1 MDPGARD
8 QGSAIGIRDAGLRRL
23 TRARRWLVVGSVAV
37 AGALAGFVAEAK
49 PGRSSTTTRAGG
61 IAAQSAREGSGAQ
74 APAGGSAGAAGGGPQ
89 LTPPSQAPAPAPATP
104 SAPVVSG
111 GS

>member
-1 MDPGARD
+1 MDPGVRG

-23 TRARRWLVVGSVAV
+23 AQARRWLVVGSLAF
-37 AGALAGFVAEAK
+37 AGVLAGLVAQAK
-49 PGRSSTTTRAGG
+49 PGRSSTATTARS
-61 IAAQSAREGSGAQ
+61 SARPAHAGSGART
-74 APAGGSAGAAGGGPQ
+74 PSGGSGAAVGGAQ
-89 LTPPSQAPAPAPATP
+89 LSPPSQAPAPAPATP